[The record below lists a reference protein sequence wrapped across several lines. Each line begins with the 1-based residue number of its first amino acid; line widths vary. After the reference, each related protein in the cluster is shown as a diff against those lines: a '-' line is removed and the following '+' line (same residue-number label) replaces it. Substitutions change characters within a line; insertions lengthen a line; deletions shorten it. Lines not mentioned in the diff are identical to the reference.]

1 MKHLLEVKDIHT
13 CFMMEGKKVR
23 AVDGVSFH
31 LDRGE
36 IVGVVGESGSGK
48 SVTMMSVLQ
57 M

>member
-31 LDRGE
+31 LDRGK
-36 IVGVVGESGSGK
+36 IVGV
-48 SVTMMSVLQ
+48 
-57 M
+57 